1 MIKAQKQ
8 LLLISGCLFLQG
20 NSYSIQNTRFYSS
33 RARPPV
39 LKLSSSNE
47 NYEDNPVC
55 HCLLPSQQ
63 QRRSFIQTLANSLA
77 LSSFVAMEGS
87 ASAIDLE
94 GLPKIT
100 QRVFMDV
107 RISRSDGTFY
117 VKDTP
122 NIDQAGVIDE
132 PFYGQ
137 LVLGL
142 FGNRAP
148 NHVKQFMQY
157 VEVPFEVDNP
167 LPSYSR
173 ARFTTLDINNGLL
186 IGGVIPGLDVKT
198 LAGGNVLEYG
208 SRVIPAKLWIEP
220 VKAQEQESTETK
232 PLSHDRKG
240 LLTHRNLDLT
250 PSFGIITRT
259 KSTFLDGSNTVFG
272 CILEDKDGFLNK
284 VVDLPVLTDEGKVS
298 RTELN
303 SEIDLISADGG
314 IRESL
319 ASSVFTA
326 QRKIFRD
333 AAKTFGDSR
342 LDKVYNGKLLR
353 RIEVTKVGVL

>member
-1 MIKAQKQ
+1 
-8 LLLISGCLFLQG
+8 
-20 NSYSIQNTRFYSS
+20 
-33 RARPPV
+33 
-39 LKLSSSNE
+39 
-47 NYEDNPVC
+47 
-55 HCLLPSQQ
+55 
-63 QRRSFIQTLANSLA
+63 
-77 LSSFVAMEGS
+77 MEGS

-100 QRVFMDV
+100 QRVFVDV

-122 NIDQAGVIDE
+122 NTDQAGVIDE

-142 FGNRAP
+142 FGNQAP
-148 NHVKQFMQY
+148 NHVKQFLQY

-173 ARFTTLDINNGLL
+173 ARFTTLDINSGLL

-208 SRVIPAKLWIEP
+208 GRVIPAKLWIES
-220 VKAQEQESTETK
+220 VKAQESTETK
-232 PLSHDRKG
+232 PFSHDRKG

-250 PSFGIITRT
+250 PSFGITTRT

-272 CILEDKDGFLNK
+272 CILEDKDGFLDK

-303 SEIDLISADGG
+303 SEIELMSADGG

-342 LDKVYNGKLLR
+342 LDKVSKSDLFFVFEKTPSLFTLHSITFLDYDLIHK
-353 RIEVTKVGVL
+353 TKQCW